1 MISIERYYFNNLFH
15 GNQTFY
21 LSHNVWLFMECF
33 LFQLTWRIVR
43 GQDTKVRSIMTNIL
57 IPTFKLPQSSL
68 QSSFFLFFQI
78 FQSNITWFQSN
89 IISSK
94 NNSTY
99 NCLLVFFVR
108 RGWPF
113 LVFHFKT
120 TNLPA
125 WISGWSLRRVNTW

>member
-15 GNQTFY
+15 GNPTFY
-21 LSHNVWLFMECF
+21 LRHNVWLFMECF

-68 QSSFFLFFQI
+68 QPSFFLFFQI

-89 IISSK
+89 TISSK

-99 NCLLVFFVR
+99 ITACLFFLSGGDDLSWSFISKR
-108 RGWPF
+108 LTYQRGYLAEVW
-113 LVFHFKT
+113 
-120 TNLPA
+120 
-125 WISGWSLRRVNTW
+125 GG